1 MTELEIRLSDGEALE
16 LGPNP
21 SLQLEMLSP
30 LFETELWGGTFSYPF
45 TLPWTPQNARK
56 LGYLNHRQSA
66 ADRKRKYQVG
76 LYYGGLLRECL
87 MEIRSVSGR
96 SVSVDLVSPEGG
108 LDDTMRS
115 KLLTELDLGSE
126 TLPTTFVT
134 SNHYAAQMGAFNP
147 ALGRVLRGRYR
158 IYRDNVEIVYFELDN
173 LGSRLDQEEAN
184 NLVILSSYI
193 NEAANNF
200 PIRSQAYG
208 NALVIYPLDGTVSS
222 YRITR
227 RLDLYNESDDFLGFQ
242 NGEADFTRLVYR
254 TIAPFPNAT
263 VNFGPGDK
271 YAFPM
276 VRNTHFYG
284 DPSSETANKQ
294 YVGYVN
300 YYDGGYKH
308 NSPGQPLKYTLCP
321 MLFLSFALEKI
332 FASFGYTV
340 EGDFLQHPAVVR
352 MLIYSLQSLDLQQPD
367 AIFPFN
373 TFNPTLAYAKLL
385 PSITL
390 EELMTALRNAFALA
404 YQFDTPK
411 KKLTM
416 RFIKEVL
423 ETECQTDWSA
433 KCDPEFEDDLTFGN
447 EVSLSFR
454 LESDDNTAKA
464 NDQGVLPELFRP
476 FGTGEEPIEVA
487 LSSLLTKAQEGLQLP
502 YTEQKGVSPFFGLG
516 ETKFGL
522 RLLFWHGLA
531 SGSRSYP
538 KASNEYDDGAGNR
551 VALQWGGPYGLHE
564 QFWKEYAAFR
574 ARTYATEQPAALD
587 ARDLA
592 GLDYFS
598 PKHVLG
604 VNYFVKKLVVTL
616 PLRKPATVTLCKI

>member
-16 LGPNP
+16 LGNP

-56 LGYLNHRQSA
+56 LGYLNNRQSG

-87 MEIRSVSGR
+87 MEIRSVSSK

-108 LDDTMRS
+108 LDETMRGR
-115 KLLTELDLGSE
+115 LLTELDLGSE
-126 TLPTTFVT
+126 TLPTVSVT
-134 SNHYAAQMGAFNP
+134 SNHYAMQIGAFNP
-147 ALGRVLRGRYR
+147 AFGRVLRGRYW

-173 LGSRLDQEEAN
+173 LGSRLDQDEAN

-193 NEAANNF
+193 NDPAINF

-208 NALVIYPLDGTVSS
+208 NSLVIYPMTPTASS
-222 YRITR
+222 YRIVR
-227 RLDLYNESDDFLGFQ
+227 RLDLYNEADAFLGFQ
-242 NGEADFTRLVYR
+242 NREANFTRITYR
-254 TIAPFPNAT
+254 TIAPFPDAA
-263 VNFGPGDK
+263 VNNRPGDK

-276 VRNTHFYG
+276 IRNTHFYG
-284 DPSSETANKQ
+284 DPASETANKQ

-321 MLFLSFALEKI
+321 MLFLPFAIKQI

-352 MLIYSLQSLDLQQPD
+352 MLVYSLQSLDLQQPD
-367 AIFPFN
+367 AVFPFN
-373 TFNPTLAYAKLL
+373 TYNPTIAYAKFL

-390 EELMTALRNAFALA
+390 EELMTSLRNAFALA

-411 KKLTM
+411 KKLTI

-423 ETECQTDWSA
+423 ETECRTDWSA
-433 KCDPEFEDDLTFGN
+433 KCAPDFEDDLTFGS
-447 EVSLSFR
+447 EAKLLFR

-464 NDQGVLPELFRP
+464 DDQGALPELFQP
-476 FGTGEEPIEVA
+476 YGTGEEQIEVA
-487 LSSLLTKAQEGLQLP
+487 LSSLLVKTQEGLQLP
-502 YTEQKGVSPFFGLG
+502 YTEQKGVSSFFRLG

-538 KASNEYDDGAGNR
+538 KASNEYDAGAGNR
-551 VALQWGGPYGLHE
+551 VTLQWGGTYGLYE

-592 GLDYFS
+592 NLDYFD